1 MIFVCKHCSS
11 WSVFLDILAS
21 YILFGDKQNVTDT
34 MFFALWMCLGPD
46 LHIQQPISM
55 CENRSVEIIYLVIWL
70 QKLHRLIAAK
80 EGVPSIIDEF
90 DCRLTDGTTIYIYFL
105 WHKPSVSKVLRFLI
119 SEKRVGLK
127 RSYTIHVL

>member
-70 QKLHRLIAAK
+70 QKAIRIPAAPAPLITVLSDC
-80 EGVPSIIDEF
+80 GVRSEIRQKLSTPA
-90 DCRLTDGTTIYIYFL
+90 
-105 WHKPSVSKVLRFLI
+105 SVITAVP
-119 SEKRVGLK
+119 
-127 RSYTIHVL
+127 H